1 MFHSTE
7 RLANYLIVKGEIRRE
22 TFLEIKNLDPWPL
35 VALYVYAIAL
45 RRTLRR
51 SNPVPKDSRVR
62 HDAVQTKETKGW
74 MDFLAARLCVG

>member
-51 SNPVPKDSRVR
+51 SKHLLGPHKPSSEGKSG
-62 HDAVQTKETKGW
+62 TP
-74 MDFLAARLCVG
+74 